1 MRGWKAGHKRAKP
14 VNVNVERNVTI
25 WEVLLLLLYRLVD
38 TMPAT

>member
-14 VNVNVERNVTI
+14 VNVERNVTF
-25 WEVLLLLLYRLVD
+25 WEVLLLLLYRHVD